1 MAKKKKQTPHVNQY
15 ARNSGIVDTM
25 NNAARRAGISAT
37 EAEKIVRGT
46 LEENF
51 NDQHRDFVSVIGGN
65 DKLLE
70 MREKLM
76 IG

>member
-1 MAKKKKQTPHVNQY
+1 MAKKKKQSSHVNRY

-25 NNAARRAGISAT
+25 NNAARSAGISAT
-37 EAEKIVRGT
+37 EAEKIIKGT

-51 NDQHRDFVSVIGGN
+51 NDQHRDFVSAIGGN
-65 DKLLE
+65 DKVLE